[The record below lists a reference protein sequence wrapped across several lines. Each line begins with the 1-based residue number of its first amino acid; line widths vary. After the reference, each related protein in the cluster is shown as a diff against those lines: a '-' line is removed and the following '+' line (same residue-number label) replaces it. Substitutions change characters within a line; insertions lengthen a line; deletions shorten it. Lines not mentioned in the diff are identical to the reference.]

1 MQGIYKI
8 TNLITNLC
16 YIGKSNNI
24 DRRWKDHKRLAF
36 TEGHKEYNKALYC
49 SMRKYG
55 LDNFSFEIIEELEDY
70 SLSDEKEKYWI
81 KYYNS
86 YFNGYNESL
95 GGDGGS
101 VEGHCQGSL
110 NGRALLN
117 EEDVIKIRTLYSN
130 GISKSKCYKLFEDK
144 ISLGGFTNVWNGRNW
159 KHIMPEVYTKE
170 NKERNS
176 KIGKGISGKKRR
188 NFSKEQVLEI
198 RERRDNGESGTEVY
212 KDFVQ
217 VGSKSSF
224 DDIWYNRKYL
234 DMED

>member
-1 MQGIYKI
+1 
-8 TNLITNLC
+8 
-16 YIGKSNNI
+16 
-24 DRRWKDHKRLAF
+24 
-36 TEGHKEYNKALYC
+36 
-49 SMRKYG
+49 MRKYG

-188 NFSKEQVLEI
+188 NFCKFHNLTSNFKNI
-198 RERRDNGESGTEVY
+198 IFIY
-212 KDFVQ
+212 KIIIVI
-217 VGSKSSF
+217 KSIFIMSNNKILCTIYTCF
-224 DDIWYNRKYL
+224 I
-234 DMED
+234 